1 MQRLYEAEARP
12 PPPRGAHI
20 TANWHRLCYLIESM
34 TQDELK
40 PSRRFWETDAGDL
53 SSRPE
58 SDTTVL
64 QVALLGL
71 LTILL
76 LTFTA
81 WLTYANGG

>member
-1 MQRLYEAEARP
+1 
-12 PPPRGAHI
+12 
-20 TANWHRLCYLIESM
+20 M

-53 SSRPE
+53 SSQPE
-58 SDTTVL
+58 SDTTIL

-71 LTILL
+71 LTVLL